1 MYAIIVELSLRI
13 NQRVAITVAAD
24 ATFEIG
30 SGEMKIQR
38 NITKF
43 STHIEAFTS
52 KNGGIG
58 NEYLPRLQYDLL
70 FYIKVML

>member
-30 SGEMKIQR
+30 SGEMKIL
-38 NITKF
+38 K
-43 STHIEAFTS
+43 
-52 KNGGIG
+52 
-58 NEYLPRLQYDLL
+58 
-70 FYIKVML
+70 M